1 MLSGFS
7 FGCFCC
13 FKSHYTV
20 TTQKNNTDSFPTC
33 GNFCA
38 AKDTNI
44 VWFRRVVAGP
54 SLFCALW
61 MEAWREYKKTFFLLR
76 KERDRVMYT
85 SGKEG
90 KEGVRSNIQRES
102 PGKREMWMVTAGLA
116 RSVDEEGG
124 GRNLLYLHNSRLI
137 YTHTPFPPP
146 PLAPAWKRKKKRH
159 TLFLSPGLTAE
170 ECCAAFKLPPKSL
183 QIQQSAKF
191 HTKQFSPCAA
201 ATYKNKCKNNDTRI
215 LLFLRGETE
224 NIVLA
229 HVLPSF

>member
-1 MLSGFS
+1 MVLDEVRM
-7 FGCFCC
+7 FGTCC
-13 FKSHYTV
+13 LGSPLGASDASKA
-20 TTQKNNTDSFPTC
+20 TTRWPPKKTTTHTISPHVVIYVLQKIQRC
-33 GNFCA
+33 QL
-38 AKDTNI
+38 
-44 VWFRRVVAGP
+44 WFRRVVTGP

-137 YTHTPFPPP
+137 YTHTPFSPPP
-146 PLAPAWKRKKKRH
+146 PPAPAWKRKKKG
-159 TLFLSPGLTAE
+159 TLSFSLSRVDG
-170 ECCAAFKLPPKSL
+170 
-183 QIQQSAKF
+183 
-191 HTKQFSPCAA
+191 
-201 ATYKNKCKNNDTRI
+201 RRR
-215 LLFLRGETE
+215 LRG
-224 NIVLA
+224 
-229 HVLPSF
+229 F